1 MMIVV
6 YAVFV
11 VHILVLIERVEVN
24 GVNDGSVSTAVEVP
38 GAVES
43 GILVLDDP
51 VEIGTLALDGP
62 VESGAVALDG
72 SVESGAVPVEVSL

>member
-11 VHILVLIERVEVN
+11 VHILVLTERVEVS

-43 GILVLDDP
+43 GILVLNDP
-51 VEIGTLALDGP
+51 VENGTLALDGP
-62 VESGAVALDG
+62 VEIGAVALDG
-72 SVESGAVPVEVSL
+72 PVESEAVPVEGSL

>member
-11 VHILVLIERVEVN
+11 VHILVLTERVEVN

-43 GILVLDDP
+43 VILVLDDP
-51 VEIGTLALDGP
+51 VESGTLALDGPVEIGAVALDGP
-62 VESGAVALDG
+62 VESGAV
-72 SVESGAVPVEVSL
+72 PVEGSL